1 MNNVAII
8 AFLMS
13 FYANPWID
21 RDGYAGAFSTMA
33 ALSFFIL
40 ALWIPIYIWG
50 RRVRHATFKWRIM
63 KLAHWNVDRETGE

>member
-1 MNNVAII
+1 MDDLAII

-33 ALSFFIL
+33 AFSFFVL

-50 RRVRHATFKWRIM
+50 RWIRHVTFKWHIM